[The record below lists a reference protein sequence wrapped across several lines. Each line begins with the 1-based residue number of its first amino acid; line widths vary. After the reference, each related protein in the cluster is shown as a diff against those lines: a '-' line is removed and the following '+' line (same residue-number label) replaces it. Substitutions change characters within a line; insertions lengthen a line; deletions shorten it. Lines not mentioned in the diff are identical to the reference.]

1 MSKNFRGSEPECFKW
16 FPKEHLRL
24 GVEFNTCT
32 KSILGNLLH
41 MTKTKMHL
49 QQVSSCSHSRLQE
62 NPIFS
67 EWQQHNIHGFMQD
80 T

>member
-41 MTKTKMHL
+41 MTKTKMH
-49 QQVSSCSHSRLQE
+49 
-62 NPIFS
+62 
-67 EWQQHNIHGFMQD
+67 D
-80 T
+80 